1 MASILIVDDEPNN
14 FDVIETL
21 LSDRD
26 DDLHY
31 ASNGKSAIASLDLF
45 APDLILLDV
54 MMPELNGV
62 EVCQQIKAMPK
73 WTATPIVM
81 VTALS
86 SKEDLA
92 RCLEAGADDFIS
104 KPINRLELR
113 ARVQSML
120 RIKSQYDEL
129 QTLLKSREDMVNM
142 MVHDLRNPLM
152 GILFGL
158 YVVERGDLP
167 LKLKDKVSRSLI
179 AAQRLQALIDDLI
192 LMGKMEQS
200 QIQLH
205 RTKVDL
211 GGALGSAIERFTPI
225 AAQKNIELIGR
236 LPEPGSVV
244 NADDTLFQRVLDNL
258 LSNAIKFSPSS
269 SEIVLGAE
277 LTAAGEAQIQVAD
290 AGPGVAEELKESIFK
305 KYETG
310 TRMAEVS
317 QIGLG
322 LAFCKMVVEAHGGQ
336 IGVRPNQP
344 RGTIFEI
351 RLPAMSL

>member
-21 LSDRD
+21 LSDRN

-54 MMPELNGV
+54 MMPDLNGV

-73 WTATPIVM
+73 WKATPIVM
-81 VTALS
+81 VTALN

-92 RCLEAGADDFIS
+92 HCLEAGADDFIS
-104 KPINRLELR
+104 KPINRLELC

-120 RIKSQYDEL
+120 RIKSQYDDL
-129 QTLLKSREDMVNM
+129 QTLLQSREDLVNM

-158 YVVERGDLP
+158 SVVERGKLP
-167 LKLKDKVSRSLI
+167 PKLKDKVSRSIL
-179 AAQRLQALIDDLI
+179 AAQRLQGLIDDLI

-200 QIQLH
+200 QIKLN
-205 RTKVDL
+205 RTEVDL
-211 GGALGSAIERFTPI
+211 SRAIDSATERFLAI
-225 AAQKNIELIGR
+225 AEQKNIQLIHR
-236 LPEPGSVV
+236 LPEPGHFINVDE
-244 NADDTLFQRVLDNL
+244 ALFQRMLDNL
-258 LSNAIKFSPSS
+258 LSNAIKFSPSN
-269 SEIVLGAE
+269 SEIILSAD
-277 LTAAGEAQIQVAD
+277 LTAAGEATIQVAD
-290 AGPGVAEELKESIFK
+290 MGPGVPEELKESIFQ

-310 TRMAEVS
+310 MPIANVS

-322 LAFCKMVVEAHGGQ
+322 LAFCKMVSEAHGGK
-336 IGVRPNQP
+336 ISVRSNQP

-351 RLPAMSL
+351 VVPPKFL